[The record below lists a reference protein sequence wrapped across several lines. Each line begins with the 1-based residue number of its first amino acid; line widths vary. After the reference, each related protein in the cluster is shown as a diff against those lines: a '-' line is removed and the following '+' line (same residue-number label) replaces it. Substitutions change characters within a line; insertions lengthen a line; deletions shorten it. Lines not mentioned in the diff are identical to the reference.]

1 MKRNNYDVRADIL
14 RLCRT
19 PKKKTW
25 IVYGSNTNFKMMDR
39 YLSQLVDVGHIRVE
53 GDLFFTSELGNS
65 WVSNFDKLQ

>member
-14 RLCRT
+14 RLCRIGQ
-19 PKKKTW
+19 KKTW
-25 IVYGSNTNFKMMDR
+25 VVYGTNLNFKMMDR
-39 YLSQLVDVGHIRVE
+39 YLVQLVELGHIRVE